1 MRDEVLVTR
10 ASIGS
15 GSVLRVLDFQRGG
28 QHTHIQF
35 FKGMDQQLYVSADS
49 LQSLLNVQ
57 FGEKLQTKKFTRI
70 TEIGQLSLKRDLN
83 GRSVW
88 FLSRSAW
95 LLVIKH
101 TTMADRNFLAL
112 LQLDLFHDIQDY
124 LEGNPHPPG
133 ESHPFS
139 PDQVQVLITVLQGFS
154 PFHRREHLLPII
166 QYSLRVLHLACLPIQ
181 ETSLLTRREQNRS
194 RVCIVSTQNKAR
206 SQNFCES

>member
-1 MRDEVLVTR
+1 M
-10 ASIGS
+10 
-15 GSVLRVLDFQRGG
+15 LDFQRGG

-35 FKGMDQQLYVSADS
+35 FKSMDQQLYVSADS

-57 FGEKLQTKKFTRI
+57 FGEKLQTKTFTRI

-139 PDQVQVLITVLQGFS
+139 PDQVQVFITVLQGFS

>member
-1 MRDEVLVTR
+1 
-10 ASIGS
+10 
-15 GSVLRVLDFQRGG
+15 VLDFQRGG

-57 FGEKLQTKKFTRI
+57 FGEKLQTKTFTRI

-206 SQNFCES
+206 SQIFCES